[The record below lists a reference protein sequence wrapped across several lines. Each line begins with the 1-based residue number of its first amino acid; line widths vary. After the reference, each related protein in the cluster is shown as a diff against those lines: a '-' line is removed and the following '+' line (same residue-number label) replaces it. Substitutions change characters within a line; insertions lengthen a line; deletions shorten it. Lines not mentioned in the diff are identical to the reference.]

1 MYSGSFWFKENLCLV
16 KTGVRRV
23 RQPDARNTTEEDGDM
38 DVEEE
43 ERRIEENY
51 NYYNERIAEMTTQ
64 AAYKNMS
71 IFDYEPCSPKYEAC
85 DNCSDI
91 IEARRDEYRKHHA
104 R

>member
-1 MYSGSFWFKENLCLV
+1 
-16 KTGVRRV
+16 
-23 RQPDARNTTEEDGDM
+23 M

-51 NYYNERIAEMTTQ
+51 NYYNDQIAEMTTK
-64 AAYKNMS
+64 AVYYMS
-71 IFDYEPCSPKYEAC
+71 TFGYEPCSPKYEAC
-85 DNCSDI
+85 YNCTDI